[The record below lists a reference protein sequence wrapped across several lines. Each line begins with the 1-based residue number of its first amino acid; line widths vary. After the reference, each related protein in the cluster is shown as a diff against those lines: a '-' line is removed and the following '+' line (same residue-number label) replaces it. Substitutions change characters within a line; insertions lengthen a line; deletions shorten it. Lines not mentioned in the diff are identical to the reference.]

1 MALALIAAVIVLPIV
16 ELMVLFKIGNAIG
29 LLPLLFLLV
38 AMALIGGLV
47 LRRQGMV
54 VARRALEQVSRNEP
68 PVESMIDGIG
78 LSLAGF
84 LFILPGILSDV
95 AGLLLL
101 VPAIR
106 RPLVG
111 RVLGLAVVRWRP
123 RGGGRGPGG
132 PGGRPGAGPPPGQS
146 PHASQ
151 PSGRPPDGVVIDG
164 EFERLDERTIRPGR
178 GTPGDQSAS
187 RK

>member
-84 LFILPGILSDV
+84 LFILPGLLSDV

-106 RPLVG
+106 RPVVG
-111 RVLGLAVVRWRP
+111 RVLGLAVARWQP
-123 RGGGRGPGG
+123 RGSGRGPGD
-132 PGGRPGAGPPPGQS
+132 PGGRPGAP
-146 PHASQ
+146 
-151 PSGRPPDGVVIDG
+151 
-164 EFERLDERTIRPGR
+164 FRLDRAVPIAPSRSGVIICGWSSDRPECRDRVEWFALPGARTRR
-178 GTPGDQSAS
+178 
-187 RK
+187 R